1 LIPLKGYTTYH
12 CQYFILLICSYQKNQ
27 PMNKSFEILNVSR
40 NNMLNAVQGLSSEQ
54 LNKIPKGFNNN
65 IIWNLGHV
73 LVTQQLLNYKLSGL
87 SCNVDDSMIQ
97 TFSKGTQP
105 PTQVKDEEIDFIK
118 AELVRLPQV
127 TNEDYNK
134 GIFKTF
140 KAYPTSYGI
149 ELNNI
154 EEAITFVNVH
164 EGLHL
169 GYIMALKRAV
179 LSNS

>member
-1 LIPLKGYTTYH
+1 
-12 CQYFILLICSYQKNQ
+12 
-27 PMNKSFEILNVSR
+27 MNKSFEILKVSR
-40 NNMLNAVQGLSSEQ
+40 NNLLNAIQGLSNAQ
-54 LNKIPKGFNNN
+54 LNEIPKGFNNN

-87 SCNVDDSMIQ
+87 TCNVDDSLIQ
-97 TFSKGTQP
+97 AFSKGTQP
-105 PTQVKDEEIDFIK
+105 PAHVKEEEVEFIK
-118 AELVRLPQV
+118 TELVRLPQV
-127 TNEDYNK
+127 TNEDYKNGK
-134 GIFKTF
+134 FKTF
-140 KAYPTSYGI
+140 KTYPTSYGI

-169 GYIMALKRAV
+169 GYVMALKRAV